1 MQHAHFFCSV
11 RKLWYNQATMKDY
24 YKILEVSESASKEDI
39 KKAFKRLAKKY
50 HPDINKGDNKAE
62 EHFKEVSEAYEVLGR
77 KDEREK
83 YDAARSGR
91 GSFNFEGFS
100 KDGPFGDFFYSS
112 SGGAS
117 GGASDMFSEILK
129 NFNFGSSRDGSTGF
143 SGFDSIFGS
152 RSKRESQNAATLK
165 VPLITAMAGGK
176 VQVSGLP
183 GGTQTLDIPAGSANG
198 SVLQVKTASGSFK
211 LKLEIEDEHPFKVK
225 GNNIET
231 TISVNIAQA
240 VLGSKIKLKDPRNQD
255 FILTIPAGSQNGDT
269 LRLRGL
275 GLPGG
280 DLLVKIDVAIPRNLS
295 DEEKKHFS
303 ELADKMNWRH

>member
-1 MQHAHFFCSV
+1 
-11 RKLWYNQATMKDY
+11 MKDY
-24 YKILEVSESASKEDI
+24 YKILEVSQNASKEEI
-39 KKAFKRLAKKY
+39 KKAFKRLAKKH
-50 HPDINKGDNKAE
+50 HPDINKGDKKAE
-62 EHFKEVSEAYEVLGR
+62 ERFKEVSEAYEVLGR
-77 KDEREK
+77 DDERRK
-83 YDAARSGR
+83 YDDARSGR
-91 GSFNFEGFS
+91 GSFRFEGFS

-112 SGGAS
+112 SGS
-117 GGASDMFSEILK
+117 ASDMFSEILK

-143 SGFDSIFGS
+143 SGFDSLFGS
-152 RSKRESQNAATLK
+152 RSNRGGQHAAARK

-198 SVLQVKTASGSFK
+198 SIIQVKTSSGSMK

-225 GNNIET
+225 GDNIET
-231 TISVNIAQA
+231 TICVNIAQA

-255 FILTIPAGSQNGDT
+255 FILTIPAGSQNGDA

-280 DLLVKIDVAIPRNLS
+280 DLLVKIEVAIPKNLS
-295 DEEKKHFS
+295 DEEKKHFI
-303 ELADKMNWRH
+303 ELANRMNWRY

>member
-1 MQHAHFFCSV
+1 
-11 RKLWYNQATMKDY
+11 MKDY
-24 YKILEVSESASKEDI
+24 YKILEVSQNASKEEI
-39 KKAFKRLAKKY
+39 KKAFKRLAKKH
-50 HPDINKGDNKAE
+50 HPDINKGDKKAE
-62 EHFKEVSEAYEVLGR
+62 ERFKEVSEAYEVLGR
-77 KDEREK
+77 DDERRK
-83 YDAARSGR
+83 YDDARSGR
-91 GSFNFEGFS
+91 GSFRFEGFS

-112 SGGAS
+112 SGS
-117 GGASDMFSEILK
+117 ASDMFSEILK

-143 SGFDSIFGS
+143 SGFDSLFGS
-152 RSKRESQNAATLK
+152 RSNRGGQHAATLK

-198 SVLQVKTASGSFK
+198 SIIQVKTSSGSMK

-225 GNNIET
+225 GDNIET
-231 TISVNIAQA
+231 TICVNIAQA

-255 FILTIPAGSQNGDT
+255 FILTIPAGSQNGDA

-280 DLLVKIDVAIPRNLS
+280 DLLVKIEVAIPKNLS
-295 DEEKKHFS
+295 DEEKKHFI
-303 ELADKMNWRH
+303 ELANRMNWRY

>member
-1 MQHAHFFCSV
+1 MLNFCSTG
-11 RKLWYNQATMKDY
+11 KLWYNRDIMKDY

-50 HPDINKGDNKAE
+50 HPDINKGDKNAE
-62 EHFKEVSEAYEVLGR
+62 ERFKEVSEAYEVLGR

-100 KDGPFGDFFYSS
+100 KDGPLGDFFYSS
-112 SGGAS
+112 SGN
-117 GGASDMFSEILK
+117 ASDMFSEILK

-152 RSKRESQNAATLK
+152 RSKKDSQHAATLK

-198 SVLQVKTASGSFK
+198 SILQVKTSSGSFK
-211 LKLEIEDEHPFKVK
+211 LKLEIEDEHPFRVK
-225 GNNIET
+225 GNNVET
-231 TISVNIAQA
+231 TICVNIAQA

-280 DLLVKIDVAIPRNLS
+280 DLLVKIEVAIPRNLS
-295 DEEKKHFS
+295 EEEKKHFI
-303 ELADKMNWRH
+303 ELADRMSWRH